1 MLDNIKIIF
10 IDLDGTLLNNN
21 GQFTQF
27 TRDIIKKT
35 ADNDIYVVICSGRS
49 NSDMIKKS
57 QDICASPIVIS
68 SNGSMIFDYKK
79 NKKIYESSI
88 SSDIINEL
96 WNYSISNNINI
107 TFNGTYKRFKS
118 IYSKKDGVI
127 ITNIK
132 QIDEN
137 ITQIVA
143 DSYLNS
149 SIQQLKDIALSH
161 NEIEVKNFGHQ
172 IFNNTE
178 INEQGYELDIV
189 NKNNNKGIAINR
201 LLEYLHL
208 NKENAICFGDQ
219 MNDSPMFE
227 SCKISVAMEN
237 GAQELKRIAT
247 YITSTN
253 DDDGVAKFIEKYIL

>member
-1 MLDNIKIIF
+1 MLYNIKIIF
-10 IDLDGTLLNNN
+10 LDLDGTTLNNK
-21 GQFTQF
+21 GQFTEY
-27 TRDIIKKT
+27 TRDIIKK
-35 ADNDIYVVICSGRS
+35 AVNNGVYVVICSGIS
-49 NSDMIKKS
+49 NSDMILKS
-57 QDICASPIVIS
+57 QDIGASPIVIS
-68 SNGSMIFDYKK
+68 SNGSMIFNYKE

-88 SSDIINEL
+88 TPNILNEL
-96 WNYSISNNINI
+96 WDYSISNNINI

-127 ITNIK
+127 IKSTK
-132 QIDEN
+132 EIDEN

-143 DSYLNS
+143 DSHLNS
-149 SIQQLKDIALSH
+149 PIQQLKAIALSH
-161 NEIEVKNFGHQ
+161 DGLDVKNFGHQ

-189 NKNNNKGIAINR
+189 NKDNNKGVAINR

-208 NKENAICFGDQ
+208 TKENAICFGDQ

-237 GAQELKRIAT
+237 GAQELKKIAT
-247 YITSTN
+247 YVTSTN
-253 DDDGVAKFIEKYIL
+253 EDDGVAKFIEKYIL